1 MDSLDKSRQAQHII
15 IDLGSNT
22 IKCGFNYEPYPRY
35 IIPNVMGKIKSNSF
49 SLMKDYNEFYCGLEA
64 LHNSSSLDITYP
76 KLENN
81 GKFLSTE
88 EGLNFLE
95 GLFSFLI
102 DEKFKTHEIGIFIID
117 SIFTSSKEREIIAQ
131 ILFEKFKI
139 FQLHFEPQSIMT
151 LYSTSKTS
159 GLVVQSGEMT
169 TEIIPIIEGYIISQ
183 GICNFPISG
192 HQLTN
197 KFENAYRDIFDINNV
212 SNNYWMAQTI
222 KEQFS
227 EILPS
232 RKSFEELISKKEK
245 NQKEFILPDGNIVEL
260 GDEIYEIPESL
271 FNPNIIDVQ
280 SESLPNAIIESIN
293 RCDISTRK
301 ELFNNIILGGGNT
314 FIKGFETRLKSE
326 IDGIKKRSCGIIN
339 LEERKY
345 SAWIGASVISSLSNF
360 NKKWIS
366 KSDYSKY
373 EGKLFEF
380 DYLFNYS
387 GLSNGKSAREEM
399 GNADAY
405 KKFIMNE
412 QI

>member
-1 MDSLDKSRQAQHII
+1 M
-15 IDLGSNT
+15 
-22 IKCGFNYEPYPRY
+22 
-35 IIPNVMGKIKSNSF
+35 
-49 SLMKDYNEFYCGLEA
+49 
-64 LHNSSSLDITYP
+64 
-76 KLENN
+76 
-81 GKFLSTE
+81 
-88 EGLNFLE
+88 
-95 GLFSFLI
+95 
-102 DEKFKTHEIGIFIID
+102 
-117 SIFTSSKEREIIAQ
+117 
-131 ILFEKFKI
+131 
-139 FQLHFEPQSIMT
+139 
-151 LYSTSKTS
+151 
-159 GLVVQSGEMT
+159 
-169 TEIIPIIEGYIISQ
+169 
-183 GICNFPISG
+183 
-192 HQLTN
+192 
-197 KFENAYRDIFDINNV
+197 
-212 SNNYWMAQTI
+212 
-222 KEQFS
+222 
-227 EILPS
+227 
-232 RKSFEELISKKEK
+232 ISKKEK